1 MVVELKAR
9 FDEERNIAWARQLE
23 KSGCHVVYGLI
34 GLKTHAKV
42 TLIVRQEGPEL
53 RRYVHVGTGNY
64 NDSTAK
70 AYTDLSLFTAQS
82 DIGLDASELFN
93 QMTGYSANFDWHS
106 FIVAP
111 TNMSLSL
118 QKLMMREAEHARAGR
133 PARIIAK
140 MNSLSNQQ
148 VIDDLY
154 GAAQAGV
161 SIDLIV
167 RGVCCLRPGI
177 EGLSE
182 NITVRSIV
190 DRFLEHSRIYY
201 FENGGKPEVYLS
213 SADWMT
219 RNLTRRIELMCPV
232 RDSGIR
238 KQIVKILELSLQ
250 DNVKASFLQANGY
263 YEQPDDKKAPFRSQF
278 AAMDVTRW
286 KEAEFYLHRPSILK
300 CFYRVLNVL

>member
-1 MVVELKAR
+1 
-9 FDEERNIAWARQLE
+9 
-23 KSGCHVVYGLI
+23 
-34 GLKTHAKV
+34 
-42 TLIVRQEGPEL
+42 
-53 RRYVHVGTGNY
+53 
-64 NDSTAK
+64 
-70 AYTDLSLFTAQS
+70 
-82 DIGLDASELFN
+82 
-93 QMTGYSANFDWHS
+93 
-106 FIVAP
+106 
-111 TNMSLSL
+111 
-118 QKLMMREAEHARAGR
+118 
-133 PARIIAK
+133 

-232 RDSGIR
+232 RDSNIR
-238 KQIVKILELSLQ
+238 KQIVKILELSLK
-250 DNVKASFLQANGY
+250 DNVKASFLQPNGY

-286 KEAEFYLHRPSILK
+286 KEN
-300 CFYRVLNVL
+300 RVLPSPPKHS